1 MNSNIIIGQS
11 SIEEDIILTIAI
23 PTYKRF
29 SLLKETLRSAINL
42 KFTIQVEIIVVD
54 NDPNNIDLAIKEMS
68 DFSAYNFKYYKNES
82 NYGAAGN
89 WNRCLELAKGK
100 LITIL
105 HDDDL
110 LCENFPVEL
119 EKYLSNY
126 KGIDNIPMIGFGAY
140 ILEQRDKSNKVE
152 INYLYRIL
160 RNIYNKYR
168 YFTIS
173 NERKKIVDLQDYIF
187 NSYYV
192 STLAVI
198 MDRQKALAINGFD
211 NYWYP
216 IIDYEFY
223 IRWIQ
228 SYGDVVYINTKV
240 SKYRILDNSCMQ
252 SEVITGVIDKN
263 YELRM
268 KVFNEERNLIGVNN
282 FAKIMREIE
291 KTTWSINWRNNA
303 EYKMSMFDTF
313 KLIFLKLKCLLSI
326 KKNKV
331 KKKLQGTAFNFLS

>member
-1 MNSNIIIGQS
+1 
-11 SIEEDIILTIAI
+11 
-23 PTYKRF
+23 
-29 SLLKETLRSAINL
+29 
-42 KFTIQVEIIVVD
+42 
-54 NDPNNIDLAIKEMS
+54 
-68 DFSAYNFKYYKNES
+68 
-82 NYGAAGN
+82 
-89 WNRCLELAKGK
+89 
-100 LITIL
+100 
-105 HDDDL
+105 
-110 LCENFPVEL
+110 
-119 EKYLSNY
+119 
-126 KGIDNIPMIGFGAY
+126 
-140 ILEQRDKSNKVE
+140 
-152 INYLYRIL
+152 
-160 RNIYNKYR
+160 
-168 YFTIS
+168 
-173 NERKKIVDLQDYIF
+173 
-187 NSYYV
+187 
-192 STLAVI
+192 